1 MRLLLSLFALCAVPL
16 LAQAPVQP
24 DMRLS
29 ARPLHANAIV
39 PQARNF
45 SAAPQP
51 VQITGVNVQIK
62 VVDQAAT
69 TSLVIK
75 LHNPGRAMA
84 EAEMLLPV
92 PMGCVIGRFDFDGAG
107 AEPSAVLLPVV
118 EARRIYDDIVR
129 RYKDPAIMQFSGLS
143 LVRTSVFPVPA
154 GGNQEIRF
162 SYDHVLPANGA
173 RVDYELPRSEA
184 LSYRIPWAIHAT
196 LNSTRPIAGVYSP
209 SHELNTE
216 RKSDQ
221 VLRVSVTEK
230 SRLDPG
236 PFRLSYLVG
245 GEGVAASLFAY
256 PDPKVGGGYFLM
268 IAGLPP
274 RPADSKRRIP
284 REVTIVL
291 DRSGSMAGDKWKQAR
306 AAALQVIAGLAEDE
320 HFNVIAYSDQVDTL
334 FAVPMPRTEVN
345 EKSARTFL
353 SNLRPLGGTNIHD
366 ALIEALRQKP
376 VADSLPMVLFLTDGL
391 PTIGNTGEK
400 AIRELAVNH
409 NPHARRVFTFGVGV
423 DVNAPL
429 LEAISDTTRGSP
441 TFVLPGEDVEIK
453 VADVARRLHGPV
465 MASPEL
471 ALPRD
476 GAGGVR
482 VTEVLPG
489 TMADL
494 YEGEQLV
501 LLGRYTGDAPLEF
514 SLKGNYLGTPR
525 EFKFTFALDN
535 ATTRNSFVPRLW
547 AGRKVGMLVDAIRQA
562 GADLPLGA
570 QPGINAYRELI
581 DEIIR
586 LSTEFGILTEYT
598 AFLALE
604 GTDLSKKEDVQVAA
618 WNNLRARGQ
627 QQRTGSAGV
636 SQSANNDEMKKQHK
650 ENKRNEWMDDKLN
663 RVSVGKVQQ
672 ANDRAFFERGGRWV
686 DSRLLDRAAQ
696 IKPAREITVGTP
708 EYTALVEKLENQGR
722 ASCVSLEGEILL
734 LVDGEIV
741 LIKPAKN

>member
-1 MRLLLSLFALCAVPL
+1 MRLLLPLLALCAAPL
-16 LAQAPVQP
+16 VAQQAQP

-45 SAAPQP
+45 SATPQP
-51 VQITGVNVQIK
+51 VQITGVSVQIK

-69 TSLVIK
+69 TSFVIK

-92 PMGCVIGRFDFDGAG
+92 PMGCVIGKFDFDGVG
-107 AEPSAVLLPVV
+107 TEPSAVLLPIV

-162 SYDHVLPANGA
+162 SYDHVLAANGA

-184 LSYRIPWAIHAT
+184 LSYQIPWTIHAT
-196 LNSTRPIAGVYSP
+196 LNSTRPIAGTYSP
-209 SHELNTE
+209 SHELSTE
-216 RKSDQ
+216 RKTDNLVCASITQ
-221 VLRVSVTEK
+221 K
-230 SRLDPG
+230 SQLDPG
-236 PFRLSYLVG
+236 PFRLCYLVA

-274 RPADSKRRIP
+274 KPADSKRRIA
-284 REVTIVL
+284 REVIIVL
-291 DRSGSMAGDKWKQAR
+291 DRSGSMAGDKWKQAK
-306 AAALQVIAGLAEDE
+306 AAATQVIAGLAEDE

-334 FAVPMPRTEVN
+334 FAAPMPRTEAN
-345 EKSARTFL
+345 EKSAQAFL
-353 SNLRPLGGTNIHD
+353 KNLRPVGGTNIHD

-376 VADSLPMVLFLTDGL
+376 IADSLPMVLFLTDGL
-391 PTIGNTGEK
+391 PTIGNTAEK
-400 AIRELAVNH
+400 SIRELAVAH

-429 LEAISDTTRGSP
+429 LEAVSDSTRGSP
-441 TFVLPGEDVEIK
+441 TFVLPGEDVEVK
-453 VADVARRLHGPV
+453 VGDVARRLHGPV

-476 GAGGVR
+476 AAGGVR
-482 VTEVLPG
+482 VTEIMPKALPD
-489 TMADL
+489 MF
-494 YEGEQLV
+494 EGEQMV
-501 LLGRYTGDAPLEF
+501 LLGKYSGDAPLEF
-514 SLKGNYLGTPR
+514 NLKGSYLGAPR
-525 EFKFTFALDN
+525 EFKFTFGLEQ

-562 GADLPLGA
+562 GADQPLGT
-570 QPGINAYRELI
+570 QPNIGPYKELI
-581 DEIIR
+581 DEIVK

-618 WNNLRARGQ
+618 WNNLRSRGQ
-627 QQRTGSAGV
+627 QQRTGNAGV
-636 SQSANNDEMKKQHK
+636 SQSANNDEMKKQYK
-650 ENKRNEWMDDKLN
+650 ENKRNEWMDDKLS
-663 RVSVGKVQQ
+663 RVSVGQVQQ
-672 ANDRAFFERGGRWV
+672 LNDRAFFNRGGRWV
-686 DSRLLDRAAQ
+686 DSRLLDKAAEL
-696 IKPAREITVGTP
+696 KPAREITVGTP

-734 LVDGEIV
+734 MVDGEIV
-741 LIKPAKN
+741 LIKPAKD

>member
-1 MRLLLSLFALCAVPL
+1 MRLLLPLLALCATPL
-16 LAQAPVQP
+16 IAQQAQP

-51 VQITGVNVQIK
+51 VRITGVAVNIK
-62 VVDQAAT
+62 VIDQAAT
-69 TSLVIK
+69 TSFVIK

-92 PMGCVIGRFDFDGAG
+92 PMGCVIGRFDFDGVG

-162 SYDHVLPANGA
+162 SYDHVLAANAA
-173 RVDYELPRSEA
+173 RIDYELPRSEA
-184 LSYRIPWAIHAT
+184 LSYQIPWTIHAT
-196 LNSTRPIAGVYSP
+196 LNSTRPIATTYSP
-209 SHELNTE
+209 SHELVTE
-216 RKSDQ
+216 RKTDN
-221 VLRVSVTEK
+221 VVCVSVTEK

-236 PFRLSYLVG
+236 PFRLSYLVSG
-245 GEGVAASLFAY
+245 DGIAASLFAY

-274 RPADSKRRIP
+274 TPAANSPRMA

-306 AAALQVIAGLAEDE
+306 AAAQQVIAGLAEDE
-320 HFNVIAYSDQVDTL
+320 YFNVIAYSDQVDSL
-334 FAVPMPRTEVN
+334 FAAPMPRTEAN
-345 EKSARTFL
+345 EAAARRFL
-353 SNLRPLGGTNIHD
+353 SNLRPAGGTNIHD
-366 ALIEALRQKP
+366 ALVEALRQKP
-376 VADSLPMVLFLTDGL
+376 VANSLPMVLFLTDGL

-400 AIRELAVNH
+400 SIRELAVAH

-441 TFVLPGEDVEIK
+441 TFVLPGEDVEVK
-453 VADVARRLHGPV
+453 VGDVARRLHGPM
-465 MASPEL
+465 MASPSL

-476 GAGGVR
+476 ATGAVR
-482 VTEVLPG
+482 VTEVLPK
-489 TMADL
+489 ALPDL
-494 YEGEQLV
+494 FEGEQLV
-501 LLGRYTGDAPLEF
+501 LLGKYSGEAPLEF
-514 SLKGNYLGTPR
+514 KLKGDCAGTER
-525 EFKFTFALDN
+525 EFKFTFALDS

-547 AGRKVGMLVDAIRQA
+547 AGRRVGILVDAIRQA
-562 GADLPLGA
+562 GADQPLGT
-570 QPGINAYRELI
+570 QPAMAAYKELI
-581 DEIIR
+581 DEIVR

-604 GTDLSKKEDVQVAA
+604 GTDLSKTADVQAAA
-618 WNNLRARGQ
+618 WNNLRSRGQ
-627 QQRTGSAGV
+627 QQRTGNAGV
-636 SQSANNDEMKKQHK
+636 SQSANNDEMKKQYR
-650 ENKRNEWMDDKLN
+650 ENKRNEWMDDKLS
-663 RVSVGKVQQ
+663 RVSVGQVQQ
-672 ANDRAFFERGGRWV
+672 LNDLAFFSRKGRWI
-686 DSRLLDRAAQ
+686 DSRLLDKAADL
-696 IKPAREITVGTP
+696 KPAREITVGSE
-708 EYTALVEKLENQGR
+708 EYRKLVEKLENQGR

-734 LVDGEIV
+734 MVDGEVV
-741 LIKPAKN
+741 LIKPVKD